1 MENPGSVSREL
12 NNFVVVDKLPS
23 AAYAPTVNLAMMRIV
38 VKGQVVDMKIIQ
50 RHDSAVAGQ
59 NPVWKALPLVT
70 AEQMAP
76 LIVLPNMMRPS
87 KS

>member
-1 MENPGSVSREL
+1 MANPDSVSKEL
-12 NNFVVVDKLPS
+12 ANFVVVDKLS
-23 AAYAPTVNLAMMRIV
+23 SEHYAPTVHLAMMRIV

-59 NPVWKALPLVT
+59 NPVWKALPMVT

-76 LIVLPNMMRPS
+76 LIVLPNMRN
-87 KS
+87 

>member
-1 MENPGSVSREL
+1 MSKEL

-23 AAYAPTVNLAMMRIV
+23 ENYAPTVHLAMMRV
-38 VKGQVVDMKIIQ
+38 VMQGKIVDMKIIQ

-87 KS
+87 KN